1 MSNRYAPSNRN
12 ASILGGPVRTAPFAL
27 AGEIDEDVRARL
39 REVVDLAVRAADAR
53 PGIERRAA
61 ERVAYPHAMSLTPVN
76 PRTREPVG
84 ETRTVLGKHLSCD
97 GFGFASFEPFH
108 FRFAIVSLEVDEDRH
123 VGILGEALW
132 CKFSRHGWYETGG
145 RFHEPVRSPLNG
157 EE

>member
-1 MSNRYAPSNRN
+1 MSFSSGPSR
-12 ASILGGPVRTAPFAL
+12 SAPFSL
-27 AGEIDEDVRARL
+27 VSELDDDVRIRL
-39 REVVDLAVRAADAR
+39 REVIDLAVRAADSR
-53 PGIERRAA
+53 PAIERRAA
-61 ERVAYPHAMSLTPVN
+61 ERIAYPHAMSLTPVN

-84 ETRTVLGKHLSCD
+84 ETRTVLGKHLSSD

-108 FRFAIVSLEVDEDRH
+108 FRFAIVSLEVDDDRY

-157 EE
+157 DES

>member
-1 MSNRYAPSNRN
+1 MQS
-12 ASILGGPVRTAPFAL
+12 GGSLRRTSFSL
-27 AGEIDEDVRARL
+27 VNECDDELRSRL
-39 REVVDLAVRAADAR
+39 RGVVDLAVRAADSR
-53 PGIERRAA
+53 PGIERRAV

-108 FRFAIVSLEVDEDRH
+108 FRFAIVSLEVDADRY

-132 CKFSRHGWYETGG
+132 CKFIRHGWYETGG
-145 RFHEPVRSPLNG
+145 RFHEPVHSPLN
-157 EE
+157 EDPS

>member
-1 MSNRYAPSNRN
+1 MSHHA
-12 ASILGGPVRTAPFAL
+12 GPLRSAPFSL
-27 AGEIDEDVRARL
+27 VSEIDDDVRSRL
-39 REVVDLAVRAADAR
+39 REVVDLAVRAADSR

-76 PRTREPVG
+76 LRTREPVG

-108 FRFAIVSLEVDEDRH
+108 FRFAIVSLEVDDDRY

-145 RFHEPVRSPLNG
+145 RFHESVRSPLNG
-157 EE
+157 EES